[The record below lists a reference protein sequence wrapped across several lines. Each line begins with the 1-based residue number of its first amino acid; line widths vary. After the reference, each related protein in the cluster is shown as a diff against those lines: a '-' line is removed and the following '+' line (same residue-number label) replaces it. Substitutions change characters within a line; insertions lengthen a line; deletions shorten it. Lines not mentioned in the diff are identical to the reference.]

1 MASGVVRRI
10 AVPTDFSE
18 ASDRAVEYAAALA
31 RRVGASVYL
40 MHVLRDQSHYHLAR
54 ARLAALADRLTAGV
68 PRITLEVRDGAPAE
82 SIAEGAV
89 HYGADL
95 IVMATHARSGL
106 SHLLSGSVAERLIRI
121 ASCPVLVL
129 RDTEPVRLDL
139 PEEAYEQIGPLEGA
153 LGARASATAA
163 TYRRKST
170 GPFSRLLIP
179 SN

>member
-1 MASGVVRRI
+1 MSSGVVKRI

-40 MHVLRDQSHYHLAR
+40 MHVLRDQSQYHLAR
-54 ARLAALADRLTAGV
+54 VRLSALADRLTCDV
-68 PRITLEVRDGAPAE
+68 PRVALEVRDGAPAD
-82 SIAEGAV
+82 SIAEAAM

-106 SHLLSGSVAERLIRI
+106 AHLLSGSVAERLIRI

-129 RDTEPVRLDL
+129 RDTDTVKIDL
-139 PEEAYEQIGPLEGA
+139 PEEAYEEVGELEGVA
-153 LGARASATAA
+153 
-163 TYRRKST
+163 
-170 GPFSRLLIP
+170 
-179 SN
+179 

>member
-1 MASGVVRRI
+1 MASAVVKRI

-40 MHVLRDQSHYHLAR
+40 MHVLRDQSRYHLAR
-54 ARLAALADRLTAGV
+54 ARLGGLADRLTCGV
-68 PRITLEVRDGAPAE
+68 PRVALEVRDGAPAD
-82 SIAEGAV
+82 SIAEAAT

-106 SHLLSGSVAERLIRI
+106 AHLLSGSVAERLIRI

-129 RDTEPVRLDL
+129 RDRDTVKIDL
-139 PEEAYEQIGPLEGA
+139 PDEAYEEVGELEGVA
-153 LGARASATAA
+153 
-163 TYRRKST
+163 
-170 GPFSRLLIP
+170 
-179 SN
+179 